1 MKTRTAYIPNGEA
14 ALVPSCLPRR
24 GITRGGMALLAAAI
38 LACPVASEAAITFSF
53 NFTDP
58 AGTGWNDSTYGLTR
72 QSALSYAAN
81 TLGSYFNAT
90 ATIGYTV
97 TSINDPNTNTLAS
110 ASSSSYGPAAPG
122 FEPTVVEYKLQSGYS
137 GPVSYTDGSINWN
150 FGQPWNYSLT
160 SSGVATNQYDFVST
174 AMHELLHSFG
184 FLSAI
189 GSDGTGLLSGKT
201 IGDPDLW
208 YVFDKYLATSSGANL
223 INTNTFAFN
232 PSLLGTLTGGAAAMR
247 FNGTAA
253 AATFT
258 NGVPIYTPTT
268 WSLGSSGS
276 HTDDLTF
283 NGTSYSNLLMN
294 AATEMGPG
302 LRTLSSYET
311 GILQDIGYT
320 IVPEPGSAAL
330 CLTGACAAYLFH
342 RRRRKPVGS

>member
-1 MKTRTAYIPNGEA
+1 
-14 ALVPSCLPRR
+14 
-24 GITRGGMALLAAAI
+24 
-38 LACPVASEAAITFSF
+38 
-53 NFTDP
+53 
-58 AGTGWNDSTYGLTR
+58 
-72 QSALSYAAN
+72 
-81 TLGSYFNAT
+81 
-90 ATIGYTV
+90 
-97 TSINDPNTNTLAS
+97 
-110 ASSSSYGPAAPG
+110 
-122 FEPTVVEYKLQSGYS
+122 
-137 GPVSYTDGSINWN
+137 
-150 FGQPWNYSLT
+150 
-160 SSGVATNQYDFVST
+160 
-174 AMHELLHSFG
+174 
-184 FLSAI
+184 
-189 GSDGTGLLSGKT
+189 
-201 IGDPDLW
+201 
-208 YVFDKYLATSSGANL
+208 
-223 INTNTFAFN
+223 
-232 PSLLGTLTGGAAAMR
+232 MR